1 MVLDV
6 SKWQGL
12 IDWKKAFSS
21 GENIEGVIIRAG
33 VQDGGLDPYFKTN
46 LDNIME
52 NLPLDRIAPGKF
64 LLDIYKF
71 SYARKYGDA
80 FIECA
85 DLIEKVRTICFPDM
99 FEHLWLDLEKWN
111 GKDYTTS
118 EANDVIKGYLDA
130 AKANSMRLGL
140 YCNYHYVKNIIDSR
154 WSSGLPLWVAR
165 YNSQLGDVSPWKP
178 YLWQYTSSGKVPGIT
193 GNVDLSRYM

>member
-12 IDWKKAFSS
+12 IDWKKVIAS

-33 VQDGGLDPYFKTN
+33 TQDGGLDPYFKIN
-46 LDNIME
+46 LDNV
-52 NLPLDRIAPGKF
+52 LDALSLKNMQDKF

-71 SYARKYGDA
+71 SYARRYGDA

-99 FEHLWLDLEKWN
+99 FGHLWLDLEKWN
-111 GKDYTTS
+111 AKDYTTS

-130 AKANSMRLGL
+130 AKANNMQLGL
-140 YCNYHYVKNIIDSR
+140 YCNYNYIKKIIDPR
-154 WSSGLPLWVAR
+154 WASGLPLWVAR

-178 YLWQYTSSGKVPGIT
+178 YLWQYTSSGKVPGIN
-193 GNVDLSRYM
+193 GNVDLSRFM

>member
-12 IDWKKAFSS
+12 IDWKKVFSS

-46 LDNIME
+46 LDNVLDA
-52 NLPLDRIAPGKF
+52 LPLKNMQDKF

-99 FEHLWLDLEKWN
+99 FSHLWLDLEKWN
-111 GKDYTTS
+111 AKDYTTS

-130 AKANSMRLGL
+130 AKANNMQLGL
-140 YCNYHYVKNIIDSR
+140 YCNYNYIKKIIDPR
-154 WSSGLPLWVAR
+154 WASGLPLWVAR

-178 YLWQYTSSGKVPGIT
+178 YLWQYTSSGKVPGIN
-193 GNVDLSRYM
+193 GNVDLSRFM